1 MKNAFVFPGQGA
13 QYIGMAQDFYDNFDI
28 VRSIFEEASDITKI
42 DIKKIIFDSTEKELK
57 QTVNT
62 QPAIITVELSIY
74 EIMKREFGI
83 TPYLAA
89 GHSVGEASALYV
101 AGIVSKADA
110 FGIIGKRAFFME
122 REAKKTNG
130 KMFAVLGMKDE
141 TLNDYLSRITEGI
154 VVAANYNTIGQIVVS
169 GDEKGTK
176 ALLDL
181 FEKNNERIRTIELK
195 VSGGWHSPLM
205 EGAYNEYSEFLDGI
219 EFHNSMEI
227 KYVSNVSGEYE
238 TSGDKIKKLV
248 SRQIISPVLWTRTMR
263 KMVEGNIQNS
273 IEIGPGSVLSGL
285 MKRYDRSINRINI
298 EKISDLEKLKE
309 VL

>member
-42 DIKKIIFDSTEKELK
+42 DIKKILFDSTEEELK

-74 EIMKREFGI
+74 EIMKREFDI
-83 TPYLAA
+83 TPYLTA
-89 GHSVGEASALYV
+89 GHSVGEASALCI
-101 AGIVSKADA
+101 AKIISRKNA
-110 FGIIGKRAFFME
+110 FRLIAKRAFFME
-122 REAKKTNG
+122 REAKKTRG
-130 KMFAVLGMKDE
+130 KMYAVLGMKE
-141 TLNDYLSRITEGI
+141 EALNDYLSRIAEGI

-176 ALLDL
+176 SLLDL
-181 FEKNNERIRTIELK
+181 FEKNNERIRAIELK

-205 EGAYNEYSEFLDGI
+205 KGAYDEYNEFLDNI
-219 EFHNSMEI
+219 EFYNSMEI
-227 KYVSNVSGEYE
+227 RYINNVSGEYE
-238 TSGDKIKKLV
+238 TDGEKIKKLV
-248 SRQIISPVLWTRTMR
+248 SKQIISPVLWTKTME
-263 KMVEGNIQNS
+263 KIVTENIENS

-298 EKISDLEKLKE
+298 EKVSDLTKLKE